1 MNLVKSEFLKFLWLR
16 RNWGLLLAA
25 TAISSLGAAFS
36 PYAIVRVGGS
46 LAMPLSS
53 PDVVDGLYAKAMGG
67 YMFMLILGIYAMS
80 SEFHQHTAIA
90 TFLATPKRWKA
101 LVAKLGVS
109 AVVGAVF
116 NVIATGISMIAA
128 AIALGFYKDAAA
140 PHDYIFADYFAS
152 SALTGA
158 VLAVMG
164 VGIGTLIRSQNAA
177 VLTGTLWIFLVDRLL
192 AVLFVEVGKYLPT
205 GLITSL
211 MNLKLNLNSKQIPI
225 TLSTADYL
233 DPAPAAGLL
242 LLYGVVFAAVAVFT
256 TLRRDID

>member
-1 MNLVKSEFLKFLWLR
+1 MNLIRSEFLKFLWLR
-16 RNWGLLLAA
+16 LNWGLLLAA
-25 TAISSLGAAFS
+25 TAISVLGTAFTPYATERAGAA
-36 PYAIVRVGGS
+36 

-53 PDVVDGLYAKAMGG
+53 ADVVDSIYAKAMGG

-101 LVAKLGVS
+101 LAAKLGVS
-109 AVVGAVF
+109 AIVGAVF
-116 NVIATGISMIAA
+116 NVVVTAISMVAA
-128 AIALGFYKDAAA
+128 AVALSFYKNVAA
-140 PHDYIFADYFAS
+140 PHDYIFADYLAS
-152 SALTGA
+152 AALTGA
-158 VLAVMG
+158 VLAVIG

-211 MNLKLNLNSKQIPI
+211 MSLKLNLNSKQIPFK
-225 TLSTADYL
+225 LSTADYL
-233 DPAPAAGLL
+233 EPAPAAGLL
-242 LLYGVVFAAVAVFT
+242 LLYGVVFAAVAMFT